1 MREDFF
7 NDCFLKGMQ
16 ASRKSRFCAP
26 LPYIFD

>member
-7 NDCFLKGMQ
+7 NDCFWKGMQ
-16 ASRKSRFCAP
+16 VSRKPRFFAP

>member
-7 NDCFLKGMQ
+7 NDCFWKGMQ
-16 ASRKSRFCAP
+16 ALRKPRFSAP